1 MEFLVLIAAAIR
13 AGVLNTVAG
22 AGTFLTFP
30 ALVLAGI
37 PPVVAWPQAVVMI
50 QAATAGDYAATP
62 LARALPKPV
71 VRGQSQR
78 WASE

>member
-1 MEFLVLIAAAIR
+1 MGLADPDRMNALKSGPSFLLSAISVAVFAAA
-13 AGVLNTVAG
+13 GL
-22 AGTFLTFP
+22 
-30 ALVLAGI
+30 
-37 PPVVAWPQAVVMI
+37 VAWPQAVVMI
-50 QAATAGDYAATP
+50 QAATAGGYAGTP